1 MQRARKDLRFFRY
14 GEGMADVDV
23 AHVDVAGPATDLLAL
38 GRRLRHYRR
47 AKGLTLDEMGAAVG
61 RAASHLSLIENG
73 RREPKLSLLSALAT
87 TLDVPLSELLA
98 AEPPS
103 RRAALEIS
111 LERAQQAPLYSSL
124 GLPYVHAGRRLPMVA
139 LEALVGL
146 HEELVRRASEQ
157 AATPE
162 EARRANAELRA
173 QMRERGNY
181 FAEIEE
187 AAQGVL
193 KAVGHDGGPLSQH
206 VMVQMAAHLGFE
218 LHYVPDLPLST
229 RSVADFRHRRIY
241 LPQVQAPGSH
251 DVRLRVLQML
261 GHVVLG
267 HAEPK
272 DYPDFLRQ
280 RVEVNYFAAAL
291 RIPERA
297 AVDLLQAAK
306 KERQLAVEDLRDAF
320 AVSHETAAHR
330 FTNLATHHLG
340 IPVHFM
346 RVHESGVIYK
356 AYENDGVSF
365 PTDVMGAIEGQPVC
379 RKWTAYVVFDLA
391 DRSAAYSQYTDTP
404 RGTYWCTAQ
413 AGATHDGVFSI
424 SVGAP
429 YVHVKWFR
437 GRETTERGKSLCPD
451 PDCCQRP
458 PADLAKR
465 WSGQAWPSARAHSH
479 LLAALP
485 PGTFPGVDDTEVFR
499 FLERHA
505 PADLPEQ
512 SGGYRHSVRAKAP
525 QETS

>member
-14 GEGMADVDV
+14 SEGMTDVDV
-23 AHVDVAGPATDLLAL
+23 APAAADLLAL
-38 GRRLRHYRR
+38 GQRLRHYRR
-47 AKGLTLDEMGAAVG
+47 AKGMTLDELGAAVG

-73 RREPKLSLLSALAT
+73 RREPKLSLLTALAAA
-87 TLDVPLSELLA
+87 LELPLSDLLA
-98 AEPPS
+98 SEPPS
-103 RRAALEIS
+103 RRAALEIT
-111 LERAQQAPLYSSL
+111 LERAQQGPLYSSL
-124 GLPYVHAGRRLPMVA
+124 GLPYVHAGRRLPSVA

-146 HEELVRRASEQ
+146 HEELIRRASEQ

-181 FAEIEE
+181 FAEIET

-193 KAVGHDGGPLSQH
+193 KAVGHEGGPLSQR
-206 VMVQMAAHLGFE
+206 VMVQMAEHLGFE
-218 LHYVPDLPLST
+218 LHYVSDLPLST
-229 RSVADFRHRRIY
+229 RSVADLRHRRIY

-291 RIPERA
+291 RIPEQA
-297 AVDLLQAAK
+297 AVDLLHNAK

-330 FTNLATHHLG
+330 LTNLATQHLG

-346 RVHESGVIYK
+346 RVHEGGVIYK

-365 PTDVMGAIEGQPVC
+365 PTDVLGAIEGQPVC
-379 RKWTAYVVFDLA
+379 RNWTAYVVFGLP
-391 DRSAAYSQYTDTP
+391 DRSGAYSQYTDTP
-404 RGTYWCTAQ
+404 RGTYWYTAQ
-413 AGATHDGVFSI
+413 AEATHDGVFSV
-424 SVGAP
+424 SLGVP
-429 YVHVKWFR
+429 YAHVKWFR
-437 GRETTERGKSLCPD
+437 GRDTTAWGKSRCPD
-451 PDCCQRP
+451 PDCCRRP

-499 FLERHA
+499 FLERHT
-505 PADLPEQ
+505 PADA
-512 SGGYRHSVRAKAP
+512 VRQMTTA
-525 QETS
+525 

>member
-1 MQRARKDLRFFRY
+1 MTDFFRNSVTSSTGTREKDSQFFRY
-14 GEGMADVDV
+14 CEGMADVDV
-23 AHVDVAGPATDLLAL
+23 APPTTDLLAL

-47 AKGLTLDEMGAAVG
+47 ARGLTLDELGAAVG
-61 RAASHLSLIENG
+61 RAPSHLSLIENG
-73 RREPKLSLLSALAT
+73 RREPKLSLLRALAGA
-87 TLDVPLSELLA
+87 LEVPLNDLLA

-103 RRAALEIS
+103 RRAALEIT
-111 LERAQQAPLYSSL
+111 LERAQQGPLYQSL
-124 GLPYVHAGRRLPMVA
+124 GLPYVHAGRRLPIEA

-146 HEELVRRASEQ
+146 HEELVRRASEH

-181 FAEIEE
+181 FPEIEA
-187 AAQGVL
+187 AAQSVL
-193 KAVGHDGGPLSQH
+193 EAVGHHGGPLSQH
-206 VMVQMAAHLGFE
+206 VMVQMAEHLGFE

-229 RSVADFRHRRIY
+229 RSIADLRNRRIY
-241 LPQVQAPGSH
+241 LPQVQRPGTH
-251 DVRLRVLQML
+251 DARLRVLQML

-291 RIPERA
+291 RIPEPA
-297 AVDLLQAAK
+297 AVELLQTAK
-306 KERQLAVEDLRDAF
+306 KERQLAIEDLRDAF

-365 PTDVMGAIEGQPVC
+365 PTDVLGAIEGQPVC
-379 RKWTAYVVFDLA
+379 RKWTAYVVFDLP

-413 AGATHDGVFSI
+413 AEATNEGVFSI
-424 SVGAP
+424 SLGVP
-429 YVHVKWFR
+429 YAHVKWFR
-437 GRETTERGKSLCPD
+437 GRDTTARGKSLCPD
-451 PDCCQRP
+451 PDCCRRP
-458 PADLAKR
+458 PATLAAK

-485 PGTFPGVDDTEVFR
+485 PGTFPGVDDTEVFT

-505 PADLPEQ
+505 PA
-512 SGGYRHSVRAKAP
+512 
-525 QETS
+525 ETAAS